1 VTILR
6 QDFGAIELAKLFQ
19 FQSEV
24 ICYIIIP
31 MKTKIETSEAPSAP
45 GLLSQAVVSNG
56 IIYVAGQ
63 IHSTSDGKLVEGSTE
78 EKVHQIMKNLAAI
91 LKAAGADFSHVLK
104 VNIYVT
110 DISELPKLNEVY
122 KTYFTTEPLP
132 VREAVCVKALPLG
145 ASIEIS
151 LIASKE

>member
-1 VTILR
+1 
-6 QDFGAIELAKLFQ
+6 
-19 FQSEV
+19 
-24 ICYIIIP
+24 
-31 MKTKIETSEAPSAP
+31 MKTKIETTNAPLAP

-63 IHSTSDGKLVEGSTE
+63 IHNTTEGILIEGSTE

-91 LKAAGADFSHVLK
+91 LKAAGADFSNVVK
-104 VNIYVT
+104 VNVYVT

-151 LIASKE
+151 LIAAKP

>member
-1 VTILR
+1 
-6 QDFGAIELAKLFQ
+6 
-19 FQSEV
+19 
-24 ICYIIIP
+24 
-31 MKTKIETSEAPSAP
+31 MKTKIETLEAPVAT

-56 IIYVAGQ
+56 TIYVAGQ
-63 IHSTSDGKLVEGSTE
+63 IHNTSDGKMVEGSTE

-91 LKAAGADFSHVLK
+91 LKAAGADFSYVVK
-104 VNIYVT
+104 VNVYVT

>member
-1 VTILR
+1 
-6 QDFGAIELAKLFQ
+6 
-19 FQSEV
+19 
-24 ICYIIIP
+24 
-31 MKTKIETSEAPSAP
+31 MKIKIETKEAPQAP
-45 GLLSQAVVSNG
+45 GLLSQAVISNG
-56 IIYVAGQ
+56 TIYVAGQ
-63 IHSTSDGKLVEGSTE
+63 IHSTRDGKLIEGSTE
-78 EKVHQIMKNLAAI
+78 EKVYQIMKNLAAI
-91 LKAAGADFSHVLK
+91 LKAADADFSHVVK
-104 VNIYVT
+104 VNVYVT

>member
-1 VTILR
+1 
-6 QDFGAIELAKLFQ
+6 
-19 FQSEV
+19 
-24 ICYIIIP
+24 
-31 MKTKIETSEAPSAP
+31 MKTKIDTSEAPQAP

-63 IHSTSDGKLVEGSTE
+63 IHNAPDGKMVERTTE
-78 EKVHQIMKNLAAI
+78 EKVHQIMKNLQAV
-91 LKAAGADFSHVLK
+91 LKEAGADFSNVVK

-151 LIASKE
+151 LIAEKS